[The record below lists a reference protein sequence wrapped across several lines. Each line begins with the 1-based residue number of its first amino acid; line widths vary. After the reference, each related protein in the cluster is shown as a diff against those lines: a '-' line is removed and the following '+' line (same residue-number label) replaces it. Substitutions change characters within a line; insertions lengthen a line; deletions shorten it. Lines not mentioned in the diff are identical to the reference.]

1 MWVYGGSAGGK
12 RTGLLFCISRQEAGC
27 GAGGVQVEKIET
39 GEGQGP
45 GDVMW
50 HAAAVL
56 FDRFLLVY
64 GGRRAPARAGHSKV
78 LHAFD
83 TVTRRWVGVDVQGGE
98 PPPRYRHT
106 LTRIG
111 AVGSSCDSQL
121 LLALGGLP
129 CGEGGGRDRGPIVLE
144 CSLQPDA
151 GPLDDELEQ
160 ADGGQGMRSVL
171 KVAWHSVSAHD
182 ACNRPAEP
190 SWISTLGRRER
201 EDADGEHRAGFDG
214 WIGHTACEEVS
225 SEGIRVVVYGG
236 VACSVHGL
244 VSAGQAHTGGERGR
258 DGSAASLFVVRL
270 SATPRPASAEGN
282 LPPTKGQGWALE
294 VAHVEPGPGGPAAGG
309 SSVFGHAACV
319 VQAESAR
326 RQPWLLVHGGTFV
339 CMRECLL

>member
-12 RTGLLFCISRQEAGC
+12 RTGLLFCMSRQEAGC

-39 GEGQGP
+39 GEGQWP

-129 CGEGGGRDRGPIVLE
+129 CGEGGGEIAARL
-144 CSLQPDA
+144 CS
-151 GPLDDELEQ
+151 
-160 ADGGQGMRSVL
+160 
-171 KVAWHSVSAHD
+171 SA
-182 ACNRPAEP
+182 
-190 SWISTLGRRER
+190 
-201 EDADGEHRAGFDG
+201 
-214 WIGHTACEEVS
+214 
-225 SEGIRVVVYGG
+225 
-236 VACSVHGL
+236 ACSRML
-244 VSAGQAHTGGERGR
+244 DPSMMSSSRRTAG
-258 DGSAASLFVVRL
+258 
-270 SATPRPASAEGN
+270 
-282 LPPTKGQGWALE
+282 K
-294 VAHVEPGPGGPAAGG
+294 
-309 SSVFGHAACV
+309 ACV
-319 VQAESAR
+319 RSLRWHGTRCQRTTRATAPLSR
-326 RQPWLLVHGGTFV
+326 RGF
-339 CMRECLL
+339 RR